1 MGTVDI
7 ETAIGWRGRTV
18 LDQSGRKVGRLEEVY
33 LDRDTDRPAWAA
45 LHTGLFG
52 LKRTFVPLAGA
63 QPAGNDVQLPWSEE
77 LIKNAPNANP
87 DVSLSEEEEDRLYSH
102 YGVTGPESTEVRED
116 DASRGD
122 DQTASQG
129 PSPAPS
135 SAPSADRADAV
146 ADDRDLSG
154 RLADGGSVG
163 SEQMPS
169 VVRSEEELRV
179 GKKQVAS
186 RLRLKKYVVS
196 DEEVVP
202 VRREEVRLE
211 RVGDED
217 GEPEVLFDS
226 ADERQR
232 S

>member
-1 MGTVDI
+1 VGSVDI

-18 LDQSGRKVGRLEEVY
+18 LDQAGRKVGRLEEVY

-52 LKRTFVPLAGA
+52 LRRTFVPLAGA
-63 QPAGNDVQLPWSEE
+63 QPAGKDVQLPWPEE

-87 DVSLSEEEEDRLYSH
+87 DVTLSEEEEDRLYSH
-102 YGVTGPESTEVRED
+102 YGVTEPESTQVQEYAKQRD
-116 DASRGD
+116 DD
-122 DQTASQG
+122 TATQG
-129 PSPAPS
+129 SSTPARSPDGP
-135 SAPSADRADAV
+135 DAV
-146 ADDRDLSG
+146 AHDRDVAG
-154 RLADGGSVG
+154 HMAERDSVG
-163 SEQMPS
+163 SDEMPS

-186 RLRLKKYVVS
+186 RLRLKKYVVN

-202 VRREEVRLE
+202 VRREEVRIE
-211 RVGDED
+211 RVGDE
-217 GEPEVLFDS
+217 GSEPEVLFDS

>member
-1 MGTVDI
+1 VDI

-18 LDQSGRKVGRLEEVY
+18 LDQAGRKVGRLEEVY

-52 LKRTFVPLAGA
+52 LRRTFVPLTGA
-63 QPAGNDVQLPWSEE
+63 QLAGDDVQLPWSEE

-87 DVSLSEEEEDRLYSH
+87 DVALSEEEEDRLYSH
-102 YGVTGPESTEVRED
+102 YGVTGPESTGVQEN
-116 DASRGD
+116 DASRRD
-122 DQTASQG
+122 DDAASQASST
-129 PSPAPS
+129 PARSP
-135 SAPSADRADAV
+135 DRAGAV
-146 ADDRDLSG
+146 APDRDG
-154 RLADGGSVG
+154 AGHMAGPGSVG
-163 SEQMPS
+163 SEEMPS

-196 DEEVVP
+196 DEEAVP
-202 VRREEVRLE
+202 VRREEVRIE
-211 RVGDED
+211 RVADEE

>member
-1 MGTVDI
+1 VDI

-18 LDQSGRKVGRLEEVY
+18 LDQAGHKVGRLEEVY

-63 QPAGNDVQLPWSEE
+63 QPAGDDVQLPWSEE
-77 LIKNAPNANP
+77 LIKKAPNANP
-87 DVSLSEEEEDRLYSH
+87 DVTLSEEEEDRLYSH
-102 YGVTGPESTEVRED
+102 YGVTGPESTEVREN
-116 DASRGD
+116 AAKRRD
-122 DQTASQG
+122 DQTASQES
-129 PSPAPS
+129 SPAPS
-135 SAPSADRADAV
+135 SHRDDPV
-146 ADDRDLSG
+146 ADDREAAG
-154 RLADGGSVG
+154 PVADPGSVG

-211 RVGDED
+211 RVDDED